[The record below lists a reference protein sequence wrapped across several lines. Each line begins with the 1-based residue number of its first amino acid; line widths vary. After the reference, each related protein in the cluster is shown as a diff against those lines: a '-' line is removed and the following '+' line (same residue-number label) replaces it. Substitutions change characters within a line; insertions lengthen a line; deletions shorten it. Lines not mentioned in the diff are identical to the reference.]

1 MKIVFTAG
9 GFDPLHLGHLK
20 LIQESK
26 KLGDYLIVSVASTE
40 NMINKKGYEF
50 MPFEDR
56 LEIIRELK
64 SVDEVEKHIGTDG
77 TVIKNLERL
86 RRRFPD
92 CEIIFT
98 KGGDWTKDTIPEKE
112 ICDKLGIKIVDGL
125 VGTINSSSKLVERI
139 RNKNKEEEKE
149 MSEMNDMFQVDYLPE
164 KREIRINLPEK
175 VWKNIDTVTLTRL
188 FQEELVV
195 EKQKRKRG

>member
-64 SVDEVEKHIGTDG
+64 SVDEVEEHIGTDG

-112 ICDKLGIKIVDGL
+112 ICDKLGIEIVDGL

-139 RNKNKEEEKE
+139 KN
-149 MSEMNDMFQVDYLPE
+149 
-164 KREIRINLPEK
+164 RE
-175 VWKNIDTVTLTRL
+175 V
-188 FQEELVV
+188 
-195 EKQKRKRG
+195 